1 MPKLISTPVLTY
13 FSAVPSLSI
22 VFGLHLHYNH
32 SLLKI
37 RTMDEKIKHYRATL
51 LVNGLIA
58 IIFGGLVL
66 VLPKETL
73 KTITIY
79 FGILLG
85 LGGVFGIVN
94 AIQHFKNQQ
103 PFLSSL
109 IISIVSIGVGGVMIF
124 NTQRSLEIF
133 GIVVGIWAVIIG
145 IVQLF
150 IALNLLESGRYK
162 TVLLSNSV
170 ITILFG
176 ALLFTNPFGSMVVLV
191 WLAGVLAIAFGAILL
206 FFGFSI
212 KKAE

>member
-1 MPKLISTPVLTY
+1 
-13 FSAVPSLSI
+13 
-22 VFGLHLHYNH
+22 
-32 SLLKI
+32 
-37 RTMDEKIKHYRATL
+37 MDEKIKHYRTTL
-51 LVNGLIA
+51 LTNGIIA
-58 IIFGGLVL
+58 IVFGSLAL
-66 VLPKETL
+66 FLPKDTL

-103 PFLSSL
+103 PYLSSL

-133 GIVVGIWAVIIG
+133 GIVVGIWAVVIG

-150 IALNLLESGRYK
+150 IALSLLEPGRYK
-162 TVLLSNSV
+162 TVLLSNSA

-176 ALLFTNPFGSMVVLV
+176 ALLFSNPFSSMMALV
-191 WLAGVLAIAFGAILL
+191 WLVGVLAIAFGGILL

-212 KKAE
+212 RKAE